1 MELLFVTPSRGLCWA
16 TTAILLVLGAC
27 SRGSNSP
34 SPTSGMPALPQIS
47 GAPPMVVCGQV
58 LSTSLAGAVLIDATR
73 DTTYVST
80 VSAEGLIFLQLTDG
94 CGEGVDVSVNP
105 VDAATVIVRA
115 LARDRRA
122 VAIGLQPKRPTFE
135 IALERPSGVSG
146 SVTVAL
152 EQTQLGIRQG
162 KTTG

>member
-1 MELLFVTPSRGLCWA
+1 
-16 TTAILLVLGAC
+16 
-27 SRGSNSP
+27 
-34 SPTSGMPALPQIS
+34 
-47 GAPPMVVCGQV
+47 MVVCGQV